1 MKNPDPITGS
11 RSGCGGTL
19 GDGGTDGNT
28 LHTFLTHAHTHTRK
42 HTHNHFPTECVTV
55 HFHLS
60 LPFSLSVHECV
71 CVPSVHHDAPPAL
84 MTFKVSRSKLI
95 KAK

>member
-28 LHTFLTHAHTHTRK
+28 LHTFLTHAHTHAQT
-42 HTHNHFPTECVTV
+42 HTQ
-55 HFHLS
+55 
-60 LPFSLSVHECV
+60 SLSY
-71 CVPSVHHDAPPAL
+71 
-84 MTFKVSRSKLI
+84 
-95 KAK
+95 